1 MFEKLKNDKRL
12 KDLLIRTVMIFIIIG
27 IALLTVDVITTSRDG
42 RTQIIDENGSKS
54 NGAETTLRGILS
66 DIKGVGAVNVM
77 VTYDSDSN
85 VQGVIVTAEG
95 GGSSVIKS
103 NITSAVAN
111 LYGIPLRNVSVF
123 EKESEVD

>member
-1 MFEKLKNDKRL
+1 MFEKLKNDKRI
-12 KDLLIRTVMIFIIIG
+12 KDLMIRTVMIFIIIG
-27 IALLTVDVITTSRDG
+27 IALLTVNVLTTSRDG

-54 NGAETTLRGILS
+54 NGAETTLCGILS

-77 VTYDSDSN
+77 VTYDGDSN

-95 GGSSVIKS
+95 GGSSIIKN